1 MVADVSFEAP
11 PVAQG
16 LTRTV
21 LGATTG
27 FYHQWH
33 TTEAAPAPGASERIM
48 DEPLYGSRLLMGEW
62 LKERDRYEGAL
73 PADLP
78 PQLEHYV
85 SLSAR

>member
-1 MVADVSFEAP
+1 
-11 PVAQG
+11 
-16 LTRTV
+16 
-21 LGATTG
+21 
-27 FYHQWH
+27 
-33 TTEAAPAPGASERIM
+33 M